1 MLLSY
6 VLNVIKP
13 KPLCIGRALSGTAQ
27 VTFRENALL
36 ANFRELR
43 KREVQHSP
51 TPIGQ
56 DRRRWK
62 AHIVGYY
69 APATEDVAEEGLG
82 HPGGAKR
89 RAGAK

>member
-56 DRRRWK
+56 DRRWGS
-62 AHIVGYY
+62 HIPMMGIIVLMY
-69 APATEDVAEEGLG
+69 ASIGL
-82 HPGGAKR
+82 
-89 RAGAK
+89 